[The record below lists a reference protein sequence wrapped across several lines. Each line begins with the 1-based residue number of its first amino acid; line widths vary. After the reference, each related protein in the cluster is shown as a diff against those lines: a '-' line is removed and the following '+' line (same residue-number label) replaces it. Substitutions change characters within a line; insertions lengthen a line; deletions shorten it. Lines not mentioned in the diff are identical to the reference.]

1 MPSNNGI
8 LPRRSICSIG
18 RQEPKEAAVSEE
30 QASILVIDD
39 TPGNLSLLN
48 QLLREHYRVRLANSG
63 PRGLELAAMA
73 PPDLVLLDIMMPDMD
88 GYQVFQRLQSDPATR
103 RIPVIFLTAKVG
115 AEDEERGLA
124 MGAVDFIHKPIAPSV
139 VLARVRTH
147 LQIRHWQTFLED
159 KSAWL
164 QQEVES
170 RVSEVFRLQEATIRV
185 MVSLAEF
192 RDECTGNHIRRTQD
206 YVRLL
211 ADYLSRQPRDAGFLM
226 PEQID
231 RIAKASPL
239 HDIGKIAIPDH
250 ILLKP
255 GRHTPEEFAIMQ
267 THSVKGESMLLR
279 SLHEMGGDNAMLRF
293 ACQIA
298 RGHHE
303 RWDGSGYPDGLA
315 GEAIPLAARLMAV
328 ADVYDAL
335 RSRRPY
341 KKAFEHGEAVDIIVQ
356 GRGSHFDP
364 LLVEAFLA
372 LEGVFAEIATKL
384 ADE

>member
-1 MPSNNGI
+1 M
-8 LPRRSICSIG
+8 
-18 RQEPKEAAVSEE
+18 SEE
-30 QASILVIDD
+30 LANILVIDD

-48 QLLREHYRVRLANSG
+48 QLLRAHYRVKLANSG
-63 PRGLELAAMA
+63 MRGLELASMS
-73 PPDLVLLDIMMPDMD
+73 PPDLILLDIMMPEMD
-88 GYQVFQRLQSDPATR
+88 GYQVFQQLKANPATSR
-103 RIPVIFLTAKVG
+103 VPVIFLTAKAG
-115 AEDEERGLA
+115 TEDEEHGLA

-147 LQIRHWQTFLED
+147 LQIRNWQTFLED

-164 QQEVES
+164 QKEVEL
-170 RVSEVFRLQEATIRV
+170 RVSEVSRLQEATIRV

-211 ADYLSRQPRDAGFLM
+211 AEYLSLQPRDAAFLS

-231 RIAKASPL
+231 RMAKASPL

-255 GRHTPEEFAIMQ
+255 GRHTPEEFDIMK
-267 THSVKGESMLLR
+267 THSVKGESMLQR
-279 SLHEMGGDNAMLRF
+279 SLREMGGDNAMLEF

-341 KKAFEHGEAVDIIVQ
+341 KKAFDHAEAVDLIVQ

-372 LEGVFAEIATKL
+372 LEGTFAEIATKL

>member
-1 MPSNNGI
+1 M
-8 LPRRSICSIG
+8 
-18 RQEPKEAAVSEE
+18 SEE

-48 QLLREHYRVRLANSG
+48 QLLREHYRVKLANSG

-73 PPDLVLLDIMMPDMD
+73 PPDLILLDIMMPDMD
-88 GYQVFQRLQSDPATR
+88 GYQVFQRLRSDPATR

-124 MGAVDFIHKPIAPSV
+124 MGAVDFIHNPIAPSV

-211 ADYLSRQPRDAGFLM
+211 ADYLSRQPRDAGFLT

-279 SLHEMGGDNAMLRF
+279 SLHEMGGDNAMHRF

-298 RGHHE
+298 RSHHE
-303 RWDGSGYPDGLA
+303 RWDGGGYPDGLA
-315 GEAIPLAARLMAV
+315 GETIPLAAPLMAV

-341 KKAFEHGEAVDIIVQ
+341 KKAFDHAEAVDIIVQ
-356 GRGSHFDP
+356 GKGSHFDP

-372 LEGVFAEIATKL
+372 LEGVFSEIATKL

>member
-1 MPSNNGI
+1 MT
-8 LPRRSICSIG
+8 
-18 RQEPKEAAVSEE
+18 EE
-30 QASILVIDD
+30 QPSILVIDD

-48 QLLREHYRVRLANSG
+48 QLLREHYRVKLANSG

-73 PPDLVLLDIMMPDMD
+73 PPDLILLDIMMPDMD

-211 ADYLSRQPRDAGFLM
+211 ADYLSRQPRDAGFLT

-255 GRHTPEEFAIMQ
+255 GRHTPEEFALMK

-279 SLHEMGGDNAMLRF
+279 SLDEMGGDNAMLRF

-298 RGHHE
+298 LGHHE

-341 KKAFEHGEAVDIIVQ
+341 KKAFDHAEAVDIIVQ
-356 GRGSHFDP
+356 GKGSHFDP

-372 LEGVFAEIATKL
+372 LQGVFSEIATKL

>member
-1 MPSNNGI
+1 MPLHGATAE
-8 LPRRSICSIG
+8 LDPL
-18 RQEPKEAAVSEE
+18 AVEG
-30 QASILVIDD
+30 VI
-39 TPGNLSLLN
+39 
-48 QLLREHYRVRLANSG
+48 RRVRPVVA
-63 PRGLELAAMA
+63 PRT
-73 PPDLVLLDIMMPDMD
+73 D
-88 GYQVFQRLQSDPATR
+88 GR
-103 RIPVIFLTAKVG
+103 R
-115 AEDEERGLA
+115 
-124 MGAVDFIHKPIAPSV
+124 
-139 VLARVRTH
+139 
-147 LQIRHWQTFLED
+147 
-159 KSAWL
+159 AWL

-170 RVSEVFRLQEATIRV
+170 RVSEVLRLQGATIRV

-192 RDECTGNHIRRTQD
+192 RDKCTGNHIRRTQD

-211 ADYLSRQPRDAGFLM
+211 ADYLSRHPRDGGFLT

-298 RGHHE
+298 RSHHE
-303 RWDGSGYPDGLA
+303 RWDGGGYPDGLA

-341 KKAFEHGEAVDIIVQ
+341 KKAFDHAEAVDIIVQ
-356 GRGSHFDP
+356 GKGSHFDP

-372 LEGVFAEIATKL
+372 LQGVFSEIATKL

>member
-1 MPSNNGI
+1 MTD
-8 LPRRSICSIG
+8 
-18 RQEPKEAAVSEE
+18 E
-30 QASILVIDD
+30 QPSILVIDD

-73 PPDLVLLDIMMPDMD
+73 PPDLILLDIMMPDMD
-88 GYQVFQRLQSDPATR
+88 GYQVFQRLRSDPATR

-279 SLHEMGGDNAMLRF
+279 SLNEMGGDNAMLRF

-298 RGHHE
+298 RSHHE
-303 RWDGSGYPDGLA
+303 RWDGGGYPDGLA

-341 KKAFEHGEAVDIIVQ
+341 KKAFDHAEAVDIIVQ
-356 GRGSHFDP
+356 GKGSHFDP

-372 LEGVFAEIATKL
+372 LQGVFSEIATKL

>member
-1 MPSNNGI
+1 MTD
-8 LPRRSICSIG
+8 
-18 RQEPKEAAVSEE
+18 E
-30 QASILVIDD
+30 QPSILVIDD

-63 PRGLELAAMA
+63 PRGLELAALA
-73 PPDLVLLDIMMPDMD
+73 PPDLILLDIMMPDMD

-211 ADYLSRQPRDAGFLM
+211 ADYLSRQPRDAGFLT

-298 RGHHE
+298 RSHHE
-303 RWDGSGYPDGLA
+303 RWDGGGYPDGLA

-341 KKAFEHGEAVDIIVQ
+341 KKAFDHAEAVDIIVQ
-356 GRGSHFDP
+356 GKGSHFDP

-372 LEGVFAEIATKL
+372 LEGVFSEIATKL

>member
-1 MPSNNGI
+1 MTD
-8 LPRRSICSIG
+8 
-18 RQEPKEAAVSEE
+18 E
-30 QASILVIDD
+30 QPSILVIDD

-63 PRGLELAAMA
+63 PRGLELAALA
-73 PPDLVLLDIMMPDMD
+73 PPDLILLDIMMPDMD

-211 ADYLSRQPRDAGFLM
+211 ADYLSRQPRDAGFLT

-298 RGHHE
+298 RSHHE
-303 RWDGSGYPDGLA
+303 RWDGGGYPDGLA

-341 KKAFEHGEAVDIIVQ
+341 KKAFDHAEAVDIIVQ
-356 GRGSHFDP
+356 GKGSHFDP

-372 LEGVFAEIATKL
+372 LQGVFSEIATKL

>member
-1 MPSNNGI
+1 MTD
-8 LPRRSICSIG
+8 
-18 RQEPKEAAVSEE
+18 E
-30 QASILVIDD
+30 QPSILVIDD

-73 PPDLVLLDIMMPDMD
+73 PPDLILLDIMMPDMD
-88 GYQVFQRLQSDPATR
+88 GYQVFQRLRSDPATR

-170 RVSEVFRLQEATIRV
+170 RVSEVFRLQEATTRV

-192 RDECTGNHIRRTQD
+192 RDKCTGNHIRRAQD

-279 SLHEMGGDNAMLRF
+279 SLNEMGGDNAMLRF

-298 RGHHE
+298 RSHHE
-303 RWDGSGYPDGLA
+303 RWDGGGYPDGLA

-341 KKAFEHGEAVDIIVQ
+341 KKAFDHAEAVDIIVQ
-356 GRGSHFDP
+356 GKGSHFDP

-372 LEGVFAEIATKL
+372 LQGVFSEIATKL

>member
-1 MPSNNGI
+1 MT
-8 LPRRSICSIG
+8 
-18 RQEPKEAAVSEE
+18 EE
-30 QASILVIDD
+30 QPSILVIDD

-73 PPDLVLLDIMMPDMD
+73 PPDLILLDIMMPDMD

-298 RGHHE
+298 RSHHE
-303 RWDGSGYPDGLA
+303 RWDGGGYPDGLA

-341 KKAFEHGEAVDIIVQ
+341 KKAFDHAEAVDIIVQ
-356 GRGSHFDP
+356 GKGSHFDP

-372 LEGVFAEIATKL
+372 LEGVFSEIATKL

>member
-1 MPSNNGI
+1 MT
-8 LPRRSICSIG
+8 
-18 RQEPKEAAVSEE
+18 EE
-30 QASILVIDD
+30 QPSILVIDD

-48 QLLREHYRVRLANSG
+48 QLLREHYRVKLANSG

-73 PPDLVLLDIMMPDMD
+73 PPDLILLDIMMPDMD
-88 GYQVFQRLQSDPATR
+88 GYQVFQRLRSDPATR

-211 ADYLSRQPRDAGFLM
+211 ADYLSRQPRDAGFLT

-298 RGHHE
+298 RSHHE
-303 RWDGSGYPDGLA
+303 RWDGGGYPDGLA

-341 KKAFEHGEAVDIIVQ
+341 KKAFDHAEAVDIIVQ
-356 GRGSHFDP
+356 GKGSHFDP

-372 LEGVFAEIATKL
+372 LEGVFSEIATKL

>member
-1 MPSNNGI
+1 MT
-8 LPRRSICSIG
+8 
-18 RQEPKEAAVSEE
+18 EE
-30 QASILVIDD
+30 QPSILVIDD

-48 QLLREHYRVRLANSG
+48 QLLREHYRVKLANSG

-73 PPDLVLLDIMMPDMD
+73 PPDLILLDIMMPDMD

-279 SLHEMGGDNAMLRF
+279 SLNEMGGDNAMLRF

-298 RGHHE
+298 RSHHE
-303 RWDGSGYPDGLA
+303 RWDGGGYPDGLA

-341 KKAFEHGEAVDIIVQ
+341 KKAFDHAEAVDIIVQ
-356 GRGSHFDP
+356 GKGSHFDP

-372 LEGVFAEIATKL
+372 LQGVFSEIATKL

>member
-1 MPSNNGI
+1 MTD
-8 LPRRSICSIG
+8 
-18 RQEPKEAAVSEE
+18 E
-30 QASILVIDD
+30 QPSILVIDD

-48 QLLREHYRVRLANSG
+48 QLLREHYRVKLANSG
-63 PRGLELAAMA
+63 PRGLELAALA
-73 PPDLVLLDIMMPDMD
+73 PPDLILLDIMMPDMD

-170 RVSEVFRLQEATIRV
+170 RVCEVFRLQEATIRV

-298 RGHHE
+298 RSHHE

-341 KKAFEHGEAVDIIVQ
+341 KKAFDHAEAVDIIVQ
-356 GRGSHFDP
+356 GKGSHFDP

-372 LEGVFAEIATKL
+372 LEGVFSEIATKL

>member
-1 MPSNNGI
+1 MTD
-8 LPRRSICSIG
+8 
-18 RQEPKEAAVSEE
+18 E
-30 QASILVIDD
+30 QPSILVIDD

-48 QLLREHYRVRLANSG
+48 QLLREHYRVKLANSG

-73 PPDLVLLDIMMPDMD
+73 PPDLILLDIMMPDMD

-298 RGHHE
+298 RSHHE
-303 RWDGSGYPDGLA
+303 RWDGGGYPDGLA

-341 KKAFEHGEAVDIIVQ
+341 KKAFDHAEAVDIIVQ
-356 GRGSHFDP
+356 GKGSHFDP

-372 LEGVFAEIATKL
+372 LEGVFSEIATKL

>member
-1 MPSNNGI
+1 MTD
-8 LPRRSICSIG
+8 
-18 RQEPKEAAVSEE
+18 E
-30 QASILVIDD
+30 QPSILVIDD

-63 PRGLELAAMA
+63 PRGLELAALA
-73 PPDLVLLDIMMPDMD
+73 PPDLILLDIMMPDMD

-192 RDECTGNHIRRTQD
+192 RDECTGNHIRRAQD

-211 ADYLSRQPRDAGFLM
+211 ADYLSRQPRDAGFLT

-298 RGHHE
+298 RSHHE
-303 RWDGSGYPDGLA
+303 RWDGGGYPDGLA

-341 KKAFEHGEAVDIIVQ
+341 KKAFDHAEAVDIIVQ
-356 GRGSHFDP
+356 GKGSHFDP

-372 LEGVFAEIATKL
+372 LQGVFSEIATKL

>member
-1 MPSNNGI
+1 MTD
-8 LPRRSICSIG
+8 
-18 RQEPKEAAVSEE
+18 E
-30 QASILVIDD
+30 QPSILVIDD

-298 RGHHE
+298 RSHHE
-303 RWDGSGYPDGLA
+303 RWDGGGYPDGLA

-341 KKAFEHGEAVDIIVQ
+341 KKAFDHAEAVDIIVQ
-356 GRGSHFDP
+356 GKGSHFDP

-372 LEGVFAEIATKL
+372 LEGVFSEIATKL

>member
-1 MPSNNGI
+1 M
-8 LPRRSICSIG
+8 
-18 RQEPKEAAVSEE
+18 SEE
-30 QASILVIDD
+30 RASILVIDD

-48 QLLREHYRVRLANSG
+48 QLLRTQYRVKLANG
-63 PRGLELAAMA
+63 GVRGLELAAMS
-73 PPDLVLLDIMMPDMD
+73 PPDLILLDIMMPEMD
-88 GYQVFQRLQSDPATR
+88 GYEVFRKLKADPVTSR
-103 RIPVIFLTAKVG
+103 VPVIFLTAKSG
-115 AEDEERGLA
+115 AEDEEQGLA

-147 LQIRHWQTFLED
+147 LQIRNWQTFLED

-164 QQEVES
+164 EKEVEA

-211 ADYLSRQPRDAGFLM
+211 AEYLSRQPRDGGFLNRD
-226 PEQID
+226 QID

-255 GRHTPEEFAIMQ
+255 GRHTPEEFEIMK
-267 THSVKGESMLLR
+267 THSVKGESMLQR
-279 SLHEMGGDNAMLRF
+279 SLREMGGENEMLAF

-298 RGHHE
+298 RSHHE

-315 GEAIPLAARLMAV
+315 GEEIPLAARLMAV

-341 KKAFEHGEAVDIIVQ
+341 KQAFSHAEAVEVVVQ

-364 LLVEAFLA
+364 LLVEAFLS
-372 LEGVFAEIATKL
+372 LESVFAEIAIKL

>member
-1 MPSNNGI
+1 MTD
-8 LPRRSICSIG
+8 
-18 RQEPKEAAVSEE
+18 E
-30 QASILVIDD
+30 QPSILVIDD

-48 QLLREHYRVRLANSG
+48 QLLREHYRVKLANSG

-73 PPDLVLLDIMMPDMD
+73 PPDLILLDIMMPDMD

-279 SLHEMGGDNAMLRF
+279 SLHEMGGGNAMLRF

-298 RGHHE
+298 RSHHE
-303 RWDGSGYPDGLA
+303 RWDGGGYPDGLA

-341 KKAFEHGEAVDIIVQ
+341 KKAFDHAEAVDIIVQ
-356 GRGSHFDP
+356 GKGSHFDP

-372 LEGVFAEIATKL
+372 LEGVFSEIATKL

>member
-1 MPSNNGI
+1 MTD
-8 LPRRSICSIG
+8 
-18 RQEPKEAAVSEE
+18 E
-30 QASILVIDD
+30 QPSILVIDD

-63 PRGLELAAMA
+63 PRGLELAALA
-73 PPDLVLLDIMMPDMD
+73 PPDLILLDIMMPDMD
-88 GYQVFQRLQSDPATR
+88 GYQVFQRLRSDPATR

-298 RGHHE
+298 RSHHE
-303 RWDGSGYPDGLA
+303 RWDGGGYPDGLA

-341 KKAFEHGEAVDIIVQ
+341 KKAFDHAEAVDIIVQ
-356 GRGSHFDP
+356 GKGSHFDP

-372 LEGVFAEIATKL
+372 LEGVFSEIATKL

>member
-1 MPSNNGI
+1 MTD
-8 LPRRSICSIG
+8 
-18 RQEPKEAAVSEE
+18 E
-30 QASILVIDD
+30 QPSILVIDD

-63 PRGLELAAMA
+63 PRGLELAALA
-73 PPDLVLLDIMMPDMD
+73 PPDLILLDIMMPDMD

-298 RGHHE
+298 RSHHE
-303 RWDGSGYPDGLA
+303 RWDGGGYPDGLA

-341 KKAFEHGEAVDIIVQ
+341 KKAFDHAEAVDIIVQ
-356 GRGSHFDP
+356 GKGSHFDP

-372 LEGVFAEIATKL
+372 LEGVFSEIATKL

>member
-1 MPSNNGI
+1 MTD
-8 LPRRSICSIG
+8 
-18 RQEPKEAAVSEE
+18 E
-30 QASILVIDD
+30 QPSILVIDD

-63 PRGLELAAMA
+63 PRGLELAALA
-73 PPDLVLLDIMMPDMD
+73 PPDLILLDIMMPDMD

-147 LQIRHWQTFLED
+147 LQIRNWQTFLED

-298 RGHHE
+298 RSHHE
-303 RWDGSGYPDGLA
+303 RWDGGGYPDGLA

-341 KKAFEHGEAVDIIVQ
+341 KKAFDHAEAVDIIVQ
-356 GRGSHFDP
+356 GKGSHFDP

-372 LEGVFAEIATKL
+372 LQGVFSEIATKL

>member
-1 MPSNNGI
+1 MT
-8 LPRRSICSIG
+8 
-18 RQEPKEAAVSEE
+18 EE
-30 QASILVIDD
+30 QPSILVIDD

-48 QLLREHYRVRLANSG
+48 QLLREHYRVKLANSG

-73 PPDLVLLDIMMPDMD
+73 PPDLILLDIMMPDMD

-298 RGHHE
+298 RSHHE
-303 RWDGSGYPDGLA
+303 RWDGGGYPDGLA

-341 KKAFEHGEAVDIIVQ
+341 KKAFDHAEAVDIIVQ
-356 GRGSHFDP
+356 GKGSHFDP

-372 LEGVFAEIATKL
+372 LQGVFSEIATKL